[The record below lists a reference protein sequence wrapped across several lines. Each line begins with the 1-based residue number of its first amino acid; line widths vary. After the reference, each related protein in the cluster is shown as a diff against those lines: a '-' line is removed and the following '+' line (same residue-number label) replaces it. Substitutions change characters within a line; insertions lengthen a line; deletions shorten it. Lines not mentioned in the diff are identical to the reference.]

1 MLMVPQLVM
10 ITHTMMSMLLM
21 MMLLLT
27 PMLHLLMMM
36 SMLHMMMLLLLTP
49 MLLQLMMPMVLLLMM
64 PMVPLLMT
72 AMEHLVI
79 TTMMMLL
86 LMTPMLPQEMLLSMK
101 QAERPVV
108 DFHLVDVEDVPDLC
122 PTAEDLLEDLTDA
135 HPDPHREVLHRR
147 EDVDVDSSPSL
158 YLTVAPLETGCWPNR
173 LPANREV
180 KQDCQLS
187 VDLGILSLALINHFC
202 HEAV

>member
-1 MLMVPQLVM
+1 MG
-10 ITHTMMSMLLM
+10 MMNMLLM
-21 MMLLLT
+21 MT
-27 PMLHLLMMM
+27 
-36 SMLHMMMLLLLTP
+36 LLLLTP

-64 PMVPLLMT
+64 PMVPQLVMTTLMMMSMMLMLMMPMEHLLMT

-108 DFHLVDVEDVPDLC
+108 DFHLVDAEDVPDLC
-122 PTAEDLLEDLTDA
+122 PTAEDLPEDQTDA

-173 LPANREV
+173 LPAPREV
-180 KQDCQLS
+180 KQDCKLS

>member
-1 MLMVPQLVM
+1 
-10 ITHTMMSMLLM
+10 
-21 MMLLLT
+21 
-27 PMLHLLMMM
+27 
-36 SMLHMMMLLLLTP
+36 MMLLLLTP
-49 MLLQLMMPMVLLLMM
+49 MLHQLMMPMVLPLMMLMMLLLMM
-64 PMVPLLMT
+64 PMEHLLMT

-101 QAERPVV
+101 PAERPVV
-108 DFHLVDVEDVPDLC
+108 DFYLVDAEDVPDLC
-122 PTAEDLLEDLTDA
+122 PTAEDLPEDLTDA

-173 LPANREV
+173 LPAPREV
-180 KQDCQLS
+180 KQDCKLS
-187 VDLGILSLALINHFC
+187 VDLGIFSLVLINHFC
-202 HEAV
+202 HVAV